1 MENQITNTKNIPL
14 PQSVSFNPKRF
25 LMWLYLGTMVMLFAA
40 FTSAL
45 IVSRA
50 DNLARENWTQF
61 TMPFSFTVTTIIILL
76 SSVTLH
82 WGWMSAKKDKI
93 GRLNLALGATI
104 ILGIVFLTGQV
115 IGYNK
120 LVAMNI
126 FLVGNVSGSFF
137 YVITAVHA
145 AHLVAGLFL
154 LGYMTIQALRMR
166 ISSANLLGLEIC
178 STFWHGLGLLWLYL
192 FVFLSYIY

>member
-1 MENQITNTKNIPL
+1 MENQITKNISL
-14 PQSVSFNPKRF
+14 PQKSVSFNPKRF

-50 DNLARENWTQF
+50 DNLARENWKHF

-76 SSVTLH
+76 SSVSLH
-82 WGWMSAKKDKI
+82 WGWISAKKNKI
-93 GRLNLALGATI
+93 GQLNLALGATI
-104 ILGIVFLTGQV
+104 TLGILFLTGQV

-126 FLVGNVSGSFF
+126 FLVGNVAGSFF

-145 AHLVAGLFL
+145 LHLVAGLIA
-154 LGYMTIQALRMR
+154 LGYMTIQSLRMR
-166 ISSANLLGLEIC
+166 ISSTNLLGFEIC
-178 STFWHGLGLLWLYL
+178 STFWHALGLLWLYL